1 MFIIIYSIVFDEMG
15 IFKYLELKQ
24 DKIRIEQNITALQNE
39 TSSLQKDLN
48 NIRQIPFY
56 KEKKAREELDMAQ
69 PDEYIY
75 KIE

>member
-1 MFIIIYSIVFDEMG
+1 VFDEMG